1 MSVTFFDEKEN
12 DMLQHLDTDTSRQLV
27 RERQAELKRDWH
39 WVNPARPDAV
49 ESRLRHLRFRFGW
62 LRTHLRSAGNVP
74 ADRVPSGHAT
84 SGHVS

>member
-62 LRTHLRSAGNVP
+62 LRALRSAGTAR
-74 ADRVPSGHAT
+74 ADRVPTDHAT
-84 SGHVS
+84 SGQAS